1 MKMWMFFVAAVTTA
15 MTVTL
20 CDAQAFEP
28 RIIRPSK
35 STLSNSNKFYNNDN
49 NNNGYKGTFV
59 SGSSLS
65 NDQYQGD
72 AYLSETESSLEQV
85 DTISD
90 KNFDAPPV
98 ATATTGGWP
107 FISYALRGIAWLF
120 VVGTLFLMFV
130 GTVSAAFY
138 RWTKAVASGR
148 ALEDEAAAA
157 MADFVLKAVDRWNH
171 GAIL

>member
-1 MKMWMFFVAAVTTA
+1 MKLWMFFVAAATTA
-15 MTVTL
+15 TTVTL
-20 CDAQAFEP
+20 SDAQAFTP

-35 STLSNSNKFYNNDN
+35 SAVSYN
-49 NNNGYKGTFV
+49 NNNNKYNVNGYQGTFD
-59 SGSSLS
+59 SGPTQS
-65 NDQYQGD
+65 NDYQRD
-72 AYLSETESSLEQV
+72 KFLSETESSSEQV
-85 DTISD
+85 DQISD

-148 ALEDEAAAA
+148 GLDDEASAAL
-157 MADFVLKAVDRWNH
+157 ADVVMKAVDRWSS
-171 GAIL
+171 GALL

>member
-1 MKMWMFFVAAVTTA
+1 MWMLIVAGVTIAT
-15 MTVTL
+15 TVTL
-20 CDAQAFEP
+20 CDAQAFTP

-35 STLSNSNKFYNNDN
+35 SSVSNSNKYNSISN
-49 NNNGYKGTFV
+49 NNYNRNKGTFI
-59 SGSSLS
+59 SGQAQS
-65 NDQYQGD
+65 NDG
-72 AYLSETESSLEQV
+72 YLSETESSLEKV
-85 DTISD
+85 DQISD

-148 ALEDEAAAA
+148 GLEDEASAAL
-157 MADFVLKAVDRWNH
+157 ADFVMKAVDRWSN